1 MLFPIALQAG
11 RLRALVIG
19 AGSSGSR
26 KAIALAGAGSQVRVL
41 AREISPELR
50 AFAAANSRL
59 TITVGSYSSESLGDE
74 QLVIAATESPETNAG
89 IASDAR
95 RLGKLVNRAD
105 SGDESDFHTMALHR
119 AGDLVIAVGAN
130 GAPSAAARVRDAIAE
145 RIGAAYADAIALIRN
160 IRVSSTGNTAGK
172 WRAAELDIIGA
183 DFCRSVEQGTFAEKA
198 KKWL

>member
-1 MLFPIALQAG
+1 MLFPISLQAE
-11 RLRALVIG
+11 RFRALVVG

-26 KAIALAGAGSQVRVL
+26 KAIALAAAGSQVRVL

-50 AFAAANSRL
+50 AFAAANPLL
-59 TITVGSYSSESLGDE
+59 TVTVGSYSPESLGDE

-119 AGDLVIAVGAN
+119 AGDLVVAVGAN

-145 RIGAAYADAIALIRN
+145 RIGATYADAIALIRN
-160 IRVSSTGNTAGK
+160 IRASSTGDTAGN
-172 WRAAELDIIGA
+172 WRAEESDIIGA

>member
-11 RLRALVIG
+11 RLRALVVG

-26 KAIALAGAGSQVRVL
+26 KAIALAAAGSHVRVL

-50 AFAAANSRL
+50 AFAAANPLL
-59 TITVGSYSSESLGDE
+59 TITVGSYSPESLGDE

-145 RIGAAYADAIALIRN
+145 TIGTAYADAIALVRN
-160 IRVSSTGNTAGK
+160 IRASSTSDTAGK
-172 WRAAELDIIGA
+172 WRAAESDIIGA